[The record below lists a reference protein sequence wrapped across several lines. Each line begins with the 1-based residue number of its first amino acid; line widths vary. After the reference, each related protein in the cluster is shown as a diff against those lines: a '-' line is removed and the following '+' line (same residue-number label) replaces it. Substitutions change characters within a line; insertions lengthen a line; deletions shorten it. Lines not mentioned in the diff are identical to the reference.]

1 MTDLPGGTPAALRSN
16 LPLQLT
22 SFLGRER
29 ESQAVMHLLSSAR
42 LLTLTGPPGCGK
54 TRLAL
59 ETGRALLEHFP
70 NGVWMVDLSQTS
82 DPAEVALM
90 AARSLG
96 LVILEDTD
104 IKKTIIDYLR
114 HRHQLLVMDNCEHV
128 VAEAAQVCLAILSSC
143 PRVQI
148 LATSQLPLGIP
159 GEQEW
164 LVPSLPL
171 PEEGDLVQNPLELR
185 AYAAVR
191 LFEERATAVLQNF
204 TLNPA
209 NAPLVVNICR
219 RLDGIPL
226 AIELAAARV
235 KMFTVQEI
243 DRQLDNRFDLL
254 AAPRRLV
261 ASRHQTLQS
270 AIDWSFYLLTSEE
283 QVLLCR
289 LAIFTGSFALEG
301 AAEVCGHEPLAPAS
315 VVDLLT
321 VLVDRSLVSVRRRE
335 AGYTRC
341 NLLESIR
348 LYALARLSEEEHI
361 RLKDRHL
368 EYYARMAGIL
378 DQKQSDFA
386 PSDQI
391 DQLEADW
398 PNIQAAAAWVLA
410 APDRARLY
418 TGLRMTAGF
427 WKLLLQRDH
436 FLEPAVWLERMLA
449 LAKTEDN
456 IDWEAARAKAYL
468 VLGQLS
474 FYQRHA
480 SSNGREHFET
490 SRELWKKLGPP
501 GRKGYAYATYWIS
514 KLEYQNLQMAF
525 AYSQEC
531 REILQA
537 EQDWYFAR
545 VIFLEG
551 ELAERMHN
559 FSQAERKYRE
569 LLEYMNRNENYTLLI
584 SVANLGLKD
593 VMLNTGRYAEALDYA
608 IQAFEGFE
616 RTGSQMLI
624 LLGLVHLI
632 ETHIALG
639 NIHEAEE
646 FNAQAF
652 TILERTTSEFNKPDI
667 HYNQGAIF
675 LLKYE
680 YDKAAVW
687 FHRSSR
693 TYFVVNFWPA
703 FYAGCL
709 GLAASVAEKD
719 PVWAARLYGFAQ
731 KTAGRNEVS
740 MLHKNT
746 HEIFVDRLNFAR
758 HLLGDAAFDREVAEG
773 AALSLD
779 EAIPPEEPDELS
791 TEPHPAIPPSSVEKA
806 RFSGLTKR
814 EREIAARIAQG
825 LTNSTIAGDL
835 VISERTV
842 TTHVTNILSK
852 LGFSSRT
859 QIAAWAVEKG
869 LTGA

>member
-1 MTDLPGGTPAALRSN
+1 MIDSPGGSPAARSN

-29 ESQAVMHLLSSAR
+29 ESQAVIGLLSSTR

-59 ETGRALLEHFP
+59 ETGRALLEQFP
-70 NGVWMVDLSQTS
+70 DGIWMVDLSQIS
-82 DPAEVALM
+82 DPAEVARM

-104 IKKTIIDYLR
+104 IKKTIISYLH
-114 HRHQLLVMDNCEHV
+114 HRMLLLVMDNCEHV
-128 VAEAAQVCLAILSSC
+128 VAEAAQVCLAILSAC
-143 PRVQI
+143 PRVQV
-148 LATSQLPLGIP
+148 LATSQVSLGIP

-171 PEEGDLVQNPLELR
+171 PEEGDLAQNPLELR
-185 AYAAVR
+185 AYGAVR
-191 LFEERATAVLQNF
+191 LFEERATAALQNF
-204 TLNPA
+204 ALNSA

-235 KMFTVQEI
+235 KMFTIQEI

-270 AIDWSFYLLTSEE
+270 AIDWSFHLLAKEE

-301 AAEVCGHEPLAPAS
+301 AAEVCGYEPLAPAS

-321 VLVDRSLVSVRRRE
+321 VLVDRSLVSVRRE
-335 AGYTRC
+335 TEYTRC
-341 NLLESIR
+341 SLLESIR
-348 LYALARLSEEEHI
+348 LYGLAQLSKEEQF

-368 EYYARMAGIL
+368 DYYARMAGIL
-378 DQKQSDFA
+378 DQQQSDFA
-386 PSDQI
+386 PGDQI

-418 TGLRMTAGF
+418 TGLRMAAGF
-427 WKLLLQRDH
+427 WKLFLQRDH
-436 FLEPAVWLERMLA
+436 ILEPAVWLERMLA

-456 IDWEAARAKAYL
+456 FDWESARAKGYL

-501 GRKGYAYATYWIS
+501 GRKEYAHATFWIS
-514 KLEYQNLQMAF
+514 KLEFQNLQMALDY
-525 AYSQEC
+525 AQEC

-545 VIFLEG
+545 VILIEG
-551 ELAERMHN
+551 ELADRMHN
-559 FSQAERKYRE
+559 FSQGERKWYE
-569 LLEYMNRNENYTLLI
+569 LLAYTNRNENYTLLI
-584 SVANLGLKD
+584 CVANLGLTF
-593 VMLNTGRYAEALDYA
+593 VMLNTGRYAEALAYA
-608 IQAFEGFE
+608 TQAFEGFQ

-624 LLGLVHLI
+624 LLGLVNLI

-639 NIHEAEE
+639 NIQEAEE

-652 TILERTTSEFNKPDI
+652 AMLERTTSEFNKPDI
-667 HYNQGAIF
+667 QYNQGEIF

-687 FHRSSR
+687 FLRSSR
-693 TYFVVNFWPA
+693 AHFAVNFWPG

-709 GLAASVAEKD
+709 GLAASIAEKD
-719 PVWAARLYGFAQ
+719 PAWAARLYGFAQ
-731 KTAGRNEVS
+731 KTAGGIEDS
-740 MLHKNT
+740 MQHKNT
-746 HEIFVDRLNFAR
+746 HAIFVDRLSFAR
-758 HLLGDAAFDREVAEG
+758 RLLGDAAFDRAVAEG

-779 EAIPPEEPDELS
+779 EAIPPEEPDELF
-791 TEPHPAIPPSSVEKA
+791 TAPHPAIPPSSVEKA

-825 LTNSTIAGDL
+825 LTNSVIAGDL

-869 LTGA
+869 LAGA